1 MEKNMTLDQKEKDL
15 LKDLKGQ
22 EKLCVDKYAKHA
34 SCAKDAQLKN
44 LFTQISQNEQKHL
57 DALTQIENGTVPQ
70 FSGTDLQQPTFTA
83 TSGATENPYKKNDC
97 YLPAS
102 MTPVF
107 LNSKMKTCVRF
118 STAFRNR
125 NRNTENSCTT
135 ICQPTACTHN
145 QTVSVHFYSLI
156 PQNAGGKFPPA
167 FLSVH
172 QPGSPLYHRPIL

>member
-83 TSGATENPYKKNDC
+83 TYGATENPDKKNDC
-97 YLPAS
+97 YLCSDLLATEKHAS
-102 MTPVF
+102 GLYDTCIFEFKDENLRQV
-107 LNSKMKTCVRF
+107 LNSIQKQEQEHGKQLYDYM
-118 STAFRNR
+118 ST
-125 NRNTENSCTT
+125 NSMY
-135 ICQPTACTHN
+135 A
-145 QTVSVHFYSLI
+145 
-156 PQNAGGKFPPA
+156 
-167 FLSVH
+167 
-172 QPGSPLYHRPIL
+172 

>member
-1 MEKNMTLDQKEKDL
+1 MTLDQKEKDL

-83 TSGATENPYKKNDC
+83 TYGATENPDKKNDC
-97 YLPAS
+97 YLCSDLLATEKHAS
-102 MTPVF
+102 SLYDTCIFEFKDENLRQV
-107 LNSKMKTCVRF
+107 LNSIQKQEQEHGKQLYDYM
-118 STAFRNR
+118 ST
-125 NRNTENSCTT
+125 NSMY
-135 ICQPTACTHN
+135 A
-145 QTVSVHFYSLI
+145 
-156 PQNAGGKFPPA
+156 
-167 FLSVH
+167 
-172 QPGSPLYHRPIL
+172 

>member
-1 MEKNMTLDQKEKDL
+1 MPENGGMENNMTLDQKEKDL

-83 TSGATENPYKKNDC
+83 TYGATENPDKKNDC
-97 YLPAS
+97 YLCSDLLATEKHAS
-102 MTPVF
+102 SLYDTCIFEFKDENLRQV
-107 LNSKMKTCVRF
+107 LNSIQKQEQEHGKQLYDYM
-118 STAFRNR
+118 STNNMYA
-125 NRNTENSCTT
+125 
-135 ICQPTACTHN
+135 
-145 QTVSVHFYSLI
+145 
-156 PQNAGGKFPPA
+156 
-167 FLSVH
+167 
-172 QPGSPLYHRPIL
+172 

>member
-1 MEKNMTLDQKEKDL
+1 MTLDQKEKDL

-83 TSGATENPYKKNDC
+83 TYGATENPDKKNDC
-97 YLPAS
+97 YLCSDLLATEKHAS
-102 MTPVF
+102 GLYDTCIFEFKDENLRQV
-107 LNSKMKTCVRF
+107 LNSIQKQEQEHGKQLYDYM
-118 STAFRNR
+118 ST
-125 NRNTENSCTT
+125 NSMY
-135 ICQPTACTHN
+135 A
-145 QTVSVHFYSLI
+145 
-156 PQNAGGKFPPA
+156 
-167 FLSVH
+167 
-172 QPGSPLYHRPIL
+172 

>member
-1 MEKNMTLDQKEKDL
+1 MPENGGMESNMTLDQKEKDL

-83 TSGATENPYKKNDC
+83 TYGATENPDKKNDC
-97 YLPAS
+97 YLCSDLLATEKHAS
-102 MTPVF
+102 SLYDTCIFEFKDENLRQV
-107 LNSKMKTCVRF
+107 LNSIQKQEQEHGKQLYDYM
-118 STAFRNR
+118 ST
-125 NRNTENSCTT
+125 NSMY
-135 ICQPTACTHN
+135 A
-145 QTVSVHFYSLI
+145 
-156 PQNAGGKFPPA
+156 
-167 FLSVH
+167 
-172 QPGSPLYHRPIL
+172 

>member
-1 MEKNMTLDQKEKDL
+1 MTLDQKEKDL

-83 TSGATENPYKKNDC
+83 TYGATENPDKNNDC
-97 YLPAS
+97 YLCSDLLATEKHAS
-102 MTPVF
+102 GLYDTCIFEFKDENLRQV
-107 LNSKMKTCVRF
+107 LNSIQKQEQEHGKQLYDYM
-118 STAFRNR
+118 ST
-125 NRNTENSCTT
+125 NSMY
-135 ICQPTACTHN
+135 A
-145 QTVSVHFYSLI
+145 
-156 PQNAGGKFPPA
+156 
-167 FLSVH
+167 
-172 QPGSPLYHRPIL
+172 